1 MKIAFISM
9 SGVRVR
15 TEELAQ
21 LGVTL
26 PGFVDR
32 GSVIASLPSLAGVTL
47 AALTPADARFDYYDV
62 ADVTGAP
69 VLDGYDL
76 VAFSTF
82 TAMAYECYALAD
94 RYRAAGVP
102 TVIGG
107 LHATLVPDEAKRHA
121 DAVCVGE
128 GETLWPRIVE
138 DARTG
143 KLQPM
148 YREENR
154 GSYPLSR
161 TPVPRFELLDIE
173 RYNRLTVQTSRGCPL
188 DCEFCAASKIYG
200 RYRIKPVA
208 QVIAE
213 IDAILKIWPS
223 PFIEFADDNTFVDKS
238 WAKAF
243 VRELRTRR
251 VRWFTETDVSLA
263 DDSELLELLAGSGCQ
278 QVLVRARKRAA
289 SRSRAHRPRELEDE
303 ATGHLRA
310 VHRRGPGA
318 RHHRERLLHRRPRLR
333 HTRRLHRDRRF
344 RETDRLARVPDH
356 RPHPVPRHPALR
368 EAQSGGATA
377 ARRVLGSL
385 HFVRREFPAEGDER
399 RPAGVRAPLVV
410 LAALLLRGADAPT
423 PALHG
428 HPEAAHDGRHI
439 SVRDPC
445 RVPRRLPR
453 S

>member
-1 MKIAFISM
+1 MKVAFISM

-263 DDSELLELLAGSGCQ
+263 DDPELLELLAGSGCQ
-278 QVLVRARKRAA
+278 QVLVGLESVRRPSLERIDRANWKMKRRDTYERFIDEVQGRGITVNGCFIVGLDSDTPDVFTEIADFVK
-289 SRSRAHRPRELEDE
+289 RTGLLECQI
-303 ATGHLRA
+303 TVLTPF
-310 VHRRGPGA
+310 PGT
-318 RHHRERLLHRRPRLR
+318 RLYERLKAEGRLLRDEYWDRCTLFDVNFRPKGMSVDQLESGLR
-333 HTRRLHRDRRF
+333 WLFSQLYSSAEQTRRRRHF
-344 RETDRLARVPDH
+344 MDIQKRRM
-356 RPHPVPRHPALR
+356 
-368 EAQSGGATA
+368 TA
-377 ARRVLGSL
+377 ATS
-385 HFVRREFPAEGDER
+385 A
-399 RPAGVRAPLVV
+399 
-410 LAALLLRGADAPT
+410 
-423 PALHG
+423 
-428 HPEAAHDGRHI
+428 
-439 SVRDPC
+439 
-445 RVPRRLPR
+445 
-453 S
+453 